1 MKKHVSILTLAL
13 FAAFSAP
20 AFATFNT
27 APGAKQYRSDQV
39 VAKKGGGKKAKASK
53 TKSAKA

>member
-20 AFATFNT
+20 AFATFST
-27 APGAKQYRSDQV
+27 APGAKQYQSDQV
-39 VAKKGGGKKAKASK
+39 VAKKGGGKKSKSSKAK
-53 TKSAKA
+53 TAKG